1 MAAVLNKISNGA
13 ASEFKM
19 ISNGTETVSV
29 KSERLHEGFGME
41 AKKFSVKLNFRA
53 KKSIPFYLLTIF
65 YIFISVIYIRQE
77 PFSGERVIN
86 TIVLFLLWTLIT
98 LLSVL
103 EISGV
108 RAFCQKHTRLTNAFA
123 LLLAPLASFLMV
135 EVMVSNFNLKMFQA
149 YSLYN
154 IIWYIILYYLIYAL
168 TRNSRITVTC
178 GILLMYIAGMVNYF
192 VYLFRGNPILPSD
205 LLAWRTG
212 MSVAS
217 NYELRF
223 SQGFLIATVIMYA
236 MFLLGCKLSK
246 VEKSPSLVNR
256 FIVCGFY
263 VIFAFFVFHAFFDTD
278 LINKKIRVLD
288 FFAPKYT
295 YIDYGTAFGF
305 VANVKAMETEVP
317 AGYSTQKV
325 EQALTSA
332 EADAEGTEVSED
344 KPNIIVIMNEAF
356 SDLSLLGDYETSMD
370 YLPFIRSLSENSIK
384 GVMYSSVFGG
394 ATSDTEYEFLTGN
407 SMAVLPKNCV
417 PYQQYVLDSTDSLA
431 TTLKAQGYYNIA
443 IHPYKGSGYKR
454 DLVYPLLGFDEF
466 LTLDNFISP
475 ELIRSY
481 VSDRE
486 SFKKIIEEYENKEKD
501 GPLFIFNV
509 TMQNHGGYSSE
520 QLFSDNET
528 VRLTDN
534 PGHGTV
540 EQYLSLLRKSD
551 EAFQTL
557 VDYFSAQDKH
567 TIILMYGD
575 HQPIAYSSLY
585 DDMQDQ
591 EKENELKYKV
601 PFVLWANYDI
611 REDNVDEISAN
622 YLSSYLLRTAG
633 LQGTAYNDYLM
644 ELYQEIPVINASF
657 YIDKNDTIHNYS
669 ETSEYSELV
678 TEYKYVGYNDALDK
692 QGKLKEFFRLK

>member
-1 MAAVLNKISNGA
+1 MKAKKSWI
-13 ASEFKM
+13 EFN
-19 ISNGTETVSV
+19 INSV
-29 KSERLHEGFGME
+29 KS
-41 AKKFSVKLNFRA
+41 
-53 KKSIPFYLLTIF
+53 IPVCLLTVF
-65 YIFISVIYIRQE
+65 YCFITIIYLRQE
-77 PFSGERVIN
+77 PISRERVIQ
-86 TIVLFLLWTLIT
+86 TILFIILWALLTVIYF
-98 LLSVL
+98 V
-103 EISGV
+103 EINRV
-108 RAFCQKHTRLTNAFA
+108 RVFIQKHTRLTNGFS
-123 LLLAPLASFLMV
+123 LLLAPPASFLMV

-154 IIWYIILYYLIYAL
+154 VIWYIIIYYLIYAL
-168 TRNSRITVTC
+168 TRNSRITLGFGV
-178 GILLMYIAGMVNYF
+178 LLTYIAGMLNYF

-205 LLAWRTG
+205 LLAWQTG

-217 NYELRF
+217 NYEIRIT
-223 SQGFLIATVIMYA
+223 QGFLVATLIMYSL
-236 MFLLGCKLSK
+236 FLLGSKLAK
-246 VEKSPSLVNR
+246 VEKRPSLVNR
-256 FIVCGFY
+256 FIVGGFY
-263 VIFAFFVFHAFFDTD
+263 VIFAVFVFHTFFDTD

-317 AGYSTQKV
+317 DGYSTQKV
-325 EQALTSA
+325 EEVLAT
-332 EADAEGTEVSED
+332 ADAGEVTASGD

-356 SDLSLLGDYETSMD
+356 SDLSLLGDYATNMD
-370 YLPFIRSLSENSIK
+370 YLPFIRSLSENTTK
-384 GVMYSSVFGG
+384 GIMYSSVFGG

-407 SMAVLPKNCV
+407 SMAVLPRNCV
-417 PYQQYVLDSTDSLA
+417 PYQQYVLNSTDSLA

-466 LTLDNFISP
+466 LTLDDFTSP

-486 SFKKIIEEYENKEKD
+486 SFRKIIEEFENKGKD
-501 GPLFIFNV
+501 NPLFIFNV

-520 QLFSDNET
+520 QLFSDSET

-540 EQYLSLLRKSD
+540 EQYLSLLKKSD

-557 VDYFSAQDKH
+557 VNYFSKQEEH

-585 DDMQDQ
+585 DEMQNQ
-591 EKENELKYKV
+591 EKEDELKYKV
-601 PFVLWANYDI
+601 PFVLWANYKI
-611 REDNVDEISAN
+611 EEDNVDEISAN
-622 YLSSYLLRTAG
+622 YLSSYLLHTAG
-633 LQGTAYNDYLM
+633 LQETAYNKYLM
-644 ELYQEIPVINASF
+644 KLYQEIPVINASF
-657 YIDKNDTIHNYS
+657 YIDKNCKMHKYS
-669 ETSEYSELV
+669 ETNEYSELIMD
-678 TEYKYVGYNDALDK
+678 YKYVGYNDALDK
-692 QGKLKEFFRLK
+692 QGKLKGFFQLK